1 MEDSTDTILQQPEE
15 DPISHNVGISYRS
28 PTDDNRRTTQQVLVP
43 RPSGI
48 HAVMQRGP
56 RVALVG
62 GGVLVLLF
70 LVFSLAP
77 KEMIGQRDS
86 ATSKVALPT
95 LTLASGTG
103 LSDGQVVLVFG
114 TGESGLYLR
123 SAPLRDADILAT
135 LADGTPLTLSGVGVT
150 ADGEWLPVRTAD
162 GVVGWVAA
170 AYTRAK

>member
-1 MEDSTDTILQQPEE
+1 MDDAKTPNAQQHDEE
-15 DPISHNVGISYRS
+15 PISRTGGMSYRS
-28 PTDDNRRTTQQVLVP
+28 PTDDNRRTTQQVVVP

-62 GGVLVLLF
+62 GGVMAILF
-70 LVFSLAP
+70 LVFALVP
-77 KEMIGQRDS
+77 KGMIGQRDS
-86 ATSKVALPT
+86 ASSAVTLPT
-95 LTLASGTG
+95 LTHASGTG
-103 LSDGQVVLVFG
+103 VTEGQVVLVFG
-114 TGESGLYLR
+114 TGESGLFLR